1 MNLQIAKSEMALGG
15 MSYAVYKSALG
26 MQRCGHNVQI
36 LAVANYNKRWFYR
49 GLEVISVKTY
59 QYGDGDSLKSVFTGI
74 LKREYC
80 LRKTIKN

>member
-1 MNLQIAKSEMALGG
+1 MNILFVTGEFANSKSEMALGG

-49 GLEVISVKTY
+49 GLAVISVKTY
-59 QYGDGDSLKSVFTGI
+59 QYGDGDSLKSV
-74 LKREYC
+74 LD
-80 LRKTIKN
+80 